1 MSAFASENRHW
12 SRRSV
17 VGAGLASLLWQ
28 PLSSA
33 QAARSGYYAL
43 VIGIGAYPYGS
54 SLRNPPNDARAVSES
69 LTRLGFTILGGI
81 DLNAAQVRA
90 AIEEL
95 IKLKSSA
102 RFIVFYYAG
111 HGTQI
116 NGENFLLPSDIDA
129 SSETEGLRE
138 QLISINQIVATLDAG
153 ADGVPVL
160 VMLDACR
167 DNPFSASFSELLGR
181 SRGARSAWA
190 PVRQFGVP
198 VADRYVVGTGLARME
213 RGNRLIV
220 SYATTPGNV
229 ALDGDGQNSPYT
241 ESLLR
246 YLEVPGLEVGEILN
260 LTQQAV
266 AERTKSSP
274 TGPQYPQTVR
284 SLPDFVYLKRLR
296 APPR

>member
-1 MSAFASENRHW
+1 M
-12 SRRSV
+12 SRRGV
-17 VGAGLASLLWQ
+17 LGAALAGPFWLAA
-28 PLSSA
+28 PSA
-33 QAARSGYYAL
+33 HAARAGYYAL
-43 VIGIGAYPYGS
+43 VIGIGSYPFAT
-54 SLRNPPNDARAVSES
+54 SLANPPNDARAVSS
-69 LTRLGFTILGGI
+69 ALTRLGFTVLGGV
-81 DLNAAQVRA
+81 DLNREQVGAAVD
-90 AIEEL
+90 EL
-95 IKLKSSA
+95 IKLKDTA

-116 NGENFLLPSDIDA
+116 NGVNYLLPSDINVGSEGDA
-129 SSETEGLRE
+129 LRD
-138 QLISINQIVATLDAG
+138 QLVSINQVVASLDSG
-153 ADGVPVL
+153 VDGVPVL

-167 DNPFSASFSELLGR
+167 DNPFSTSFSDLLSR
-181 SRGARSAWA
+181 SRSAARGAWA

-229 ALDGDGQNSPYT
+229 ALDGDGKNSPYT

-266 AERTKSSP
+266 AERTKANP
-274 TGPQYPQTVR
+274 TGPQFPQTVR